1 MEQLWQWFLRTQ
13 KGIHGF
19 ICRVLYQHIFLS
31 YLPEIVVS
39 TTHKLISTVCISVAT
54 QPTLCYNISHIQ
66 LLNSQVS
73 LLLQIWTR
81 KPAVVWWY
89 VLFPSVCCLNFNQSV
104 CQVRRND
111 QPFLIYYDFLFL
123 KAQKNIIK
131 LQIDWFFLFVCL
143 FSLLV
148 LFTFHMMLT
157 VWLPSYLESGGKKW
171 SNTLST
177 FFWCALG
184 KCVPGMWPGA
194 VGRIPLIKW
203 SSY

>member
-54 QPTLCYNISHIQ
+54 QPTLRYNLSHVQ

-89 VLFPSVCCLNFNQSV
+89 VLSPSVCCLNFNQSV

-131 LQIDWFFLFVCL
+131 LQIDFFCLFVCFPCL
-143 FSLLV
+143 FCSRFTWCLLSGCLLTLNLVARNGAIPYQLLFDV
-148 LFTFHMMLT
+148 L
-157 VWLPSYLESGGKKW
+157 
-171 SNTLST
+171 
-177 FFWCALG
+177 
-184 KCVPGMWPGA
+184 
-194 VGRIPLIKW
+194 
-203 SSY
+203 